1 MMRLR
6 LLDPTPDP
14 EHLALVLDA
23 GPGAAPQARGAV
35 VPLARSP
42 QEAGDLGLVV
52 SEVIAN
58 AVRHG
63 SDAPDAIILLSVLAA
78 GDAFVVTASNE
89 PAGDPCRPQS
99 RGHGMGLEVLRALG
113 ADVEVRHE
121 PGRTV
126 ATCRLPRGL
135 GAVGVAG

>member
-1 MMRLR
+1 MRLR

-35 VPLARSP
+35 APLARGVR
-42 QEAGDLGLVV
+42 EAQDLGLVV
-52 SEVIAN
+52 SEIVAN

-89 PAGDPCRPQS
+89 PPRGPSGCAG
-99 RGHGMGLEVLRALG
+99 RGHGMGLDVLRALG
-113 ADVEVRHE
+113 ADVELRHE
-121 PGRTV
+121 PERTV